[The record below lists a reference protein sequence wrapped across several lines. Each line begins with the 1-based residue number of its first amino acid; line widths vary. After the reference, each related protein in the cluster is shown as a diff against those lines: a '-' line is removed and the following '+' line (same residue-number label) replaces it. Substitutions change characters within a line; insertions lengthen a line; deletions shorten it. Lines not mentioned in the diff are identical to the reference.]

1 MSTAT
6 ASAPATPAPA
16 AADGSGLR
24 RLSVLT
30 TEAPD
35 ALVRVLCLLRRRGC
49 TIVSV
54 DFVRADRHRPG
65 RLEIAVR
72 TDSRVSHRL
81 REWLLGLVDVLAV
94 EEGW

>member
-1 MSTAT
+1 
-6 ASAPATPAPA
+6 
-16 AADGSGLR
+16 
-24 RLSVLT
+24 
-30 TEAPD
+30 
-35 ALVRVLCLLRRRGC
+35 
-49 TIVSV
+49 VSV

-65 RLEIAVR
+65 RLEIAVS